1 MSSFSDWTIPPGAQP
16 KPADYP
22 FDLDRTL
29 SAVLGLRA
37 TIPEDAF
44 TAEILG
50 TERAGH
56 GVLINEDRV
65 VLTIGYLITEA
76 ETVWLTTHEGRAV
89 PAHVLAY
96 DQVTG
101 FGLVQALGQLDLP
114 ALPLGSSGTAR
125 VGDRV
130 IIAGS
135 GGRRRSVAARILAKQ
150 EFAGYW
156 EYVLDEAILAAPAHP
171 NWGGTAAIATDGS
184 LIGIG
189 SLHLQQGAT
198 GGPIDLNMIV
208 PIDLLKPI
216 LSDLLR
222 FGRPNR
228 PERPWLGFYVTE
240 LDDQIGI
247 AGLATGGPAERAGL
261 RMGDRILA
269 VAGRKVRDLAGL
281 FRSIWAL
288 GEAGIDVPLL
298 LEREG
303 DTFEVRIASVD
314 RNRLLKAPRLH

>member
-56 GVLINEDRV
+56 GVLINEDGV

-198 GGPIDLNMIV
+198 GGPIDFNMIV

-314 RNRLLKAPRLH
+314 RNRLLKSPRLH

>member
-56 GVLINEDRV
+56 GVLINEDGV

-198 GGPIDLNMIV
+198 GGPIDFNMIV

-288 GEAGIDVPLL
+288 GEAGIDVSLL